1 MGIPISSE
9 QLVEVAE
16 LSGIDAAQVEFI
28 EDELKQA
35 LKAKMSNPEEIESK
49 DANKSYLFLKHNLF
63 ST

>member
-1 MGIPISSE
+1 ME

-35 LKAKMSNPEEIESK
+35 L
-49 DANKSYLFLKHNLF
+49 
-63 ST
+63 